1 MNRVLAAARLHL
13 KNPLVTLGVPWMV
26 GTISFVINWAIWAL
40 ADVAEHD
47 PNNLTGGVT
56 ALYITVCVVFVQ
68 ALTQMLPFAMG
79 ISLSRR
85 TYWLGTALVGVVSAV
100 GYGIALAVLN
110 EIGQATGGWGV
121 GLNFWVPTPLL
132 ADNFALQV
140 LYSGGPMLA
149 LIFLGIGIGVVFKLW
164 GPNGLWALL
173 LASVVVIGGLAV
185 LTTGLSAWGDVWA
198 WLTDRT
204 ALTLTLGIPA
214 AIAAVVAAA
223 SFAGIRR
230 VVP

>member
-1 MNRVLAAARLHL
+1 VNRVLAAARLHL
-13 KNPLVTLGVPWMV
+13 VHPLVTFGVPWMV
-26 GTISFVINWAIWAL
+26 GTTSFVINWAVWAL

-47 PNNLTGGVT
+47 PNNFTGGVS

-85 TYWLGTALVGVVSAV
+85 TYWLGTALVGVVSAL

-132 ADNFALQV
+132 ADDFVLQV

-149 LIFLGIGIGVVFKLW
+149 LVFVGLGIGVVYKLW
-164 GPNGLWALL
+164 GASGLWT
-173 LASVVVIGGLAV
+173 LAILSVVVIGGLAV
-185 LTTGLSAWGDVWA
+185 LTTGLSAWGDVWG
-198 WLTDRT
+198 WLTDRS
-204 ALTLTLGIPA
+204 AITLTVGIPV
-214 AIAAVVAAA
+214 AIAAVAAAA
-223 SFAGIRR
+223 SFGGIRR

>member
-1 MNRVLAAARLHL
+1 MTRVLSAARLHL
-13 KNPLVTLGVPWMV
+13 VHPLVVFGVPWMV
-26 GTISFVINWAIWAL
+26 GTISFVINWAVWAL

-47 PNNLTGGVT
+47 PNNFTGGVT

-79 ISLSRR
+79 VSLSRR
-85 TYWLGTALVGVVSAV
+85 TYWLGTALVGVVSAL
-100 GYGIALAVLN
+100 GYGIALAVLD

-132 ADNFALQV
+132 ADSFVLQV

-149 LIFLGIGIGVVFKLW
+149 LVFLGIGIGVVYKLW
-164 GPNGLWALL
+164 GPNGLWLL
-173 LASVVVIGGLAV
+173 VLLSVVVIGGLAV

-198 WLTDRT
+198 WLTARD
-204 ALTLTLGIPA
+204 AITLAFGIPA

>member
-1 MNRVLAAARLHL
+1 MNRVLSAARLHL
-13 KNPLVTLGVPWMV
+13 VHPLVVFGVPWMV
-26 GTISFVINWAIWAL
+26 GTISFVINWAVWAL

-47 PNNLTGGVT
+47 PNNFTGGVT

-79 ISLSRR
+79 VSLSRR
-85 TYWLGTALVGVVSAV
+85 TYWLGTALVGVVSAL

-110 EIGQATGGWGV
+110 EIGQVTGGWGV

-132 ADNFALQV
+132 ADNFVLQV

-149 LIFLGIGIGVVFKLW
+149 LIFLGIGIGVVYKLW
-164 GPNGLWALL
+164 GPNGLWLL
-173 LASVVVIGGLAV
+173 VLLSVVVIGGLAV

-198 WLTDRT
+198 WLTDRE
-204 ALTLTLGIPA
+204 AITLAFGIPA

>member
-13 KNPLVTLGVPWMV
+13 VHPLVTFGVPWMV
-26 GTISFVINWAIWAL
+26 GAISFAINWAIWAL

-47 PNNLTGGVT
+47 PNNLTGGVS

-85 TYWLGTALVGVVSAV
+85 TYWLGTALVGVVSAL
-100 GYGIALAVLN
+100 GYGIALAALN

-121 GLNFWVPTPLL
+121 DLNFWVPTPLL
-132 ADNFALQV
+132 ADNFLLQV

-149 LIFLGIGIGVVFKLW
+149 LVFVGLGIGVVYKLW
-164 GPNGLWALL
+164 GANGLWALSL
-173 LASVVVIGGLAV
+173 LTIVVGGLAV
-185 LTTGLSAWGDVWA
+185 LTTGLSAWGDVWG
-198 WLTDRT
+198 WLTDRS
-204 ALTLTLGIPA
+204 AFTLTSGIPA
-214 AIAAVVAAA
+214 AIAAVAAAA
-223 SFAGIRR
+223 SFGGIRR

>member
-1 MNRVLAAARLHL
+1 VNRVLSAARLHL
-13 KNPLVTLGVPWMV
+13 VHPLVVFGVPWMV

-47 PNNLTGGVT
+47 PNNFTGGVT

-85 TYWLGTALVGVVSAV
+85 AFWLGTALVGVLSAL
-100 GYGIALAVLN
+100 GYGVGLAVLN
-110 EIGQATGGWGV
+110 AIGRATGGWGV
-121 GLNFWVPTPLL
+121 DLNFWVPTPLL
-132 ADNFALQV
+132 ADNFVLQV

-149 LIFLGIGIGVVFKLW
+149 LIFVGIAIGVVQKRW
-164 GPNGLWALL
+164 GTNGLWALVML
-173 LASVVVIGGLAV
+173 TVLVFGALAV
-185 LTTGLSAWGDVWA
+185 LATGLSAWGDVWR
-198 WLTDRT
+198 WLTDRS

-214 AIAAVVAAA
+214 AVAAVVAAA
-223 SFAGIRR
+223 SFAGLRR